1 MSDEREDDQET
12 RAAEP
17 SPAQT
22 FDEDTQAAEILA
34 AAQGPQHARAP
45 YDGRHRRMSASD
57 AAEARR
63 VVRAAGDE
71 DDEEPAEASS
81 ERRTVSMFFRD
92 VLIVA
97 VLALIASMAMK
108 TWLVRPYY
116 IPSASMHQTL
126 IENDRILVNLFVP
139 ELVPLERGDVVVF
152 TDPGG
157 WLPPTV
163 PKAKSPL
170 ESFRDGTLE
179 AVGLKPEESNN
190 TLIKR
195 VIGLPGDH
203 VTCCTVYG
211 QVTVNDVPIS
221 EPYAQLAGNSTASG
235 IPFDVTVPA
244 NSIWVMGDNRYNSQD
259 SRFHQDLPTGGF
271 VPMESVVGKA
281 FLVNYPFEHFGVLGN
296 YPEVFANVP
305 NREPGAG

>member
-1 MSDEREDDQET
+1 MSAMRDDELDARSDATDDAP
-12 RAAEP
+12 RVGDDP
-17 SPAQT
+17 
-22 FDEDTQAAEILA
+22 QAAEILA
-34 AAQGPQHARAP
+34 SGRGPQHARAP
-45 YDGRHRRMSASD
+45 LDARHRKLSPNELAQ
-57 AAEARR
+57 ARL
-63 VVRAAGDE
+63 GWSE
-71 DDEEPAEASS
+71 DDEDEPVRTRRPSK
-81 ERRTVSMFFRD
+81 RRTAAIFLRD
-92 VLIVA
+92 VVIVA
-97 VLALIASMAMK
+97 VLALVVSMAMK
-108 TWLVRPYY
+108 TWIVRPYY
-116 IPSASMHQTL
+116 IPSASMHETL

-157 WLPPTV
+157 WLPPSM
-163 PKAKSPL
+163 PKDKSPL
-170 ESFRDGTLE
+170 EAFRDGTLE
-179 AVGLKPEESNN
+179 TIGLKPEDANN

-211 QVTVNDVPIS
+211 QVAVNDAPIA
-221 EPYAQLAGNSTASG
+221 EPYAQLAGNTAASG
-235 IPFDVTVPA
+235 VPFDVTVPA

-259 SRFHQDLPTGGF
+259 SRYHQDLPTGGF

-305 NREPGAG
+305 NLSLIHI